1 MQHFLHS
8 FLSEIDK
15 LDKLTCS
22 SCLVG
27 QQMFHS
33 FSSFMNKPSQII
45 QLAQEQDDTA
55 AQICSDSTHWLIP
68 YLFKISVYT
77 IQRYW
82 FSPKW
87 DQFHPQKSNNSIW
100 ACSYLINK
108 QGCVW

>member
-8 FLSEIDK
+8 FLREIDK

-55 AQICSDSTHWLIP
+55 AQICSDSTHRLRIYSIFLCTP
-68 YLFKISVYT
+68 SNT
-77 IQRYW
+77 IG
-82 FSPKW
+82 F
-87 DQFHPQKSNNSIW
+87 PQNGTNSIPKSQTIPSGP
-100 ACSYLINK
+100 AHI
-108 QGCVW
+108 